1 MIEAPVLSV
10 EGLSVKFRTRA
21 GIVHAVDNVS
31 FVAAKG
37 ETVALVG
44 ELGSGKSVTA
54 YALMGLLDPAGRVTG
69 GRAVL
74 NGLNL
79 LSAKPSELAAVR
91 GCEIAMIFQ
100 SPRTALNPI
109 RPVGHQIAD
118 VLTRHGNVGRLE
130 ALAQSI
136 ALLRAVGI
144 SDPVR
149 RASAYPFE
157 MSGGMC
163 QRVMIA
169 IALAAKPS
177 VLIAD
182 EPTTGLDV
190 TTQAVIMDLVNDLV
204 EELGMATIFITH
216 DLALAGQRSSR
227 IVVMHA
233 GHVVENAPTRDLF
246 AHPRHPYTAEL
257 IAAMPGSAASLEE
270 LAAIRGAVPDLG
282 RADLPPCR
290 YSERCPRKT
299 DACRQPLPQPGAEVT
314 HIVRCWNP
322 LRGKPLA
329 AADESAA

>member
-109 RPVGHQIAD
+109 RPVGHRSP
-118 VLTRHGNVGRLE
+118 TF
-130 ALAQSI
+130 
-136 ALLRAVGI
+136 LRATATWGAWKHWR
-144 SDPVR
+144 SQSHCCAP
-149 RASAYPFE
+149 SAFLILCGAPARIRSKCPAE
-157 MSGGMC
+157 CVSG
-163 QRVMIA
+163 
-169 IALAAKPS
+169 S
-177 VLIAD
+177 
-182 EPTTGLDV
+182 
-190 TTQAVIMDLVNDLV
+190 
-204 EELGMATIFITH
+204 
-216 DLALAGQRSSR
+216 
-227 IVVMHA
+227 
-233 GHVVENAPTRDLF
+233 
-246 AHPRHPYTAEL
+246 
-257 IAAMPGSAASLEE
+257 
-270 LAAIRGAVPDLG
+270 
-282 RADLPPCR
+282 
-290 YSERCPRKT
+290 
-299 DACRQPLPQPGAEVT
+299 
-314 HIVRCWNP
+314 
-322 LRGKPLA
+322 
-329 AADESAA
+329 